1 MGVIF
6 SLRTKKDSGLA
17 PLQCRVQV
25 KEPKVNIIV
34 ATPLEIDVKLYDG
47 KDKAAKLEKFYRT
60 EQGREL
66 YQKEILIEDG
76 INFILKQGIAITKEQ
91 VHQIIHDVCY
101 SEQIK
106 AEEEAKAAEAAAA
119 EAKNRMTF
127 TKYRELYLT
136 QIKNG
141 GRSTYT
147 GKNFAHGTIVAISVA
162 FNRLTDFEKKKR
174 KVYDFD
180 DIDMEFYRDFTA
192 FMKKIDYGLNTIG
205 KTIKVIKTVLRCAE
219 EDGYHTNHNYMAHSF
234 KAPKTD
240 ADSIYLTREE
250 IQKITDLDLS
260 GKCQGMQDARDIFLI
275 GVWTAQRV
283 SDYNNIQPEDIRKET
298 IRSWD
303 EDGNLSERTV
313 RTIHIVQQKT
323 GKKVVI
329 PCNKA
334 LRTILDKYPDGLPHL
349 SEQKINK
356 YLKDIGEM
364 CEFFDSVEVRNTKG
378 GTLQTETFKKYELM
392 HTHTARRTGATL
404 MFLSGMNVYDIC
416 KITGHSNIKT
426 LERYIKANELE
437 TVKKIT
443 DTYDYFK

>member
-1 MGVIF
+1 MGVFYGI
-6 SLRTKKDSGLA
+6 RTGKAKGLA
-17 PLQCRVQV
+17 ALQIRVQV
-25 KEPKVNIIV
+25 TNPKTNIRISSPIQVDIESFNLDRNSVKWKRFLQTPEGKEL
-34 ATPLEIDVKLYDG
+34 A
-47 KDKAAKLEKFYRT
+47 EKMSAI
-60 EQGREL
+60 EQGV
-66 YQKEILIEDG
+66 
-76 INFILKQGIAITKEQ
+76 NFILKKGDGITVEQ
-91 VHQIIHDVCY
+91 LKKVVDDVCFE
-101 SEQIK
+101 EQRRKEEEEIAAMKK
-106 AEEEAKAAEAAAA
+106 AEEE
-119 EAKNRMTF
+119 KNRMTF
-127 TKYRELYLT
+127 KKYRKVYLE
-136 QIKNG
+136 QIKTG

-147 GKNFAHGTIVAISVA
+147 GKNFARGTIVAISVA
-162 FNRLTDFEKKKR
+162 FNRLEDFEKKKR
-174 KVYDFD
+174 RVYDFE

-192 FMKKIDYGLNTIG
+192 FMKKINYGLNTIG
-205 KTIKVIKTVLRCAE
+205 KTIKVIKTVMRCAE
-219 EDGYHTNHNYMAHSF
+219 EDGYHNNHNYMAHSF
-234 KAPKTD
+234 KAPKAD
-240 ADSIYLTREE
+240 ADAIYLTREE
-250 IQKITDLDLS
+250 IQKITDIDLS
-260 GKCQGMQDARDIFLI
+260 DKCQGIQDARDIFLI

-283 SDYNNIQPEDIRKET
+283 SDYNNIQPEDIRRET

-303 EDGNLSERTV
+303 EDGNLSEKTV

-356 YLKDIGEM
+356 YLKEIGEL
-364 CEFFDSVEVRNTKG
+364 CEFNDIVEVRNTKG
-378 GTLQTETFKKYELM
+378 GTLQTETFKKYELI

>member
-1 MGVIF
+1 MSVVFITRSTKTSGSVTLYARVQCRNPKINLRVSTPLQVDYDIWKGYPTSKDWKEF
-6 SLRTKKDSGLA
+6 VLTPAGEEFDASLRKIERDVNFHLKKG
-17 PLQCRVQV
+17 
-25 KEPKVNIIV
+25 N
-34 ATPLEIDVKLYDG
+34 
-47 KDKAAKLEKFYRT
+47 
-60 EQGREL
+60 
-66 YQKEILIEDG
+66 G
-76 INFILKQGIAITKEQ
+76 INLEELQKIC
-91 VHQIIHDVCY
+91 HDACY
-101 SEQIK
+101 ARQ
-106 AEEEAKAAEAAAA
+106 EEEEKKKKEEAAAA
-119 EAKNRMTF
+119 EAEKNRMTF

-260 GKCQGMQDARDIFLI
+260 GKCHGMQDARDIFLI

-364 CEFFDSVEVRNTKG
+364 CEFFDSVAVRNTKG